1 MRALFPA
8 ATVISL
14 GLLGSL
20 ALVGCTGDDANPA
33 VAADAGNVVDAGEDA
48 PLEDP
53 YDFATQPKSCVFA
66 CVSACKEWG
75 DGGYTCPSLG
85 PWNGIP
91 HVPAACPSWDGA
103 APPATPT
110 KCTATSASGDAIKY
124 AGVDPDNASQW
135 ILPDGRRISAAGSEW
150 IFTEPSIQPNSPVS
164 VLPVPNTTFLLVVDM
179 GYDAHAVRV
188 IDASKI
194 GSGASPMVSFV
205 RFPVPQAL
213 NAPIVFAPSGE
224 VFVATDDG
232 NVQALTLDRTT
243 GIIALDNQHS
253 IALPESVN
261 DEGNPANYYVG
272 GLAVSPDGTR
282 LVVTGVFDT
291 KALVYGLGVANYG
304 TLLGSAPIGS
314 GGTFKCAFDP
324 NDPTG
329 QYVYASMEG
338 GHAVVEIDVSNP
350 ATPAETRTFAINKNP
365 QGFDFLDSRWIA
377 VGNDL
382 GDVIDL
388 IDRTTGTV
396 TAVPVDAVV
405 TLPAVEPSTVAFDA
419 TNKILYATLAGVN
432 AVAAWS
438 VDTTQTPAALT
449 SLGQLP
455 TSWWPSGVAV
465 RSDGSLAISSMR
477 GHSNGAFDT
486 PFPPATGDPMAGVA
500 GGIQLVPFPT
510 ASMLATG
517 AQAVA
522 TNNAVSAL
530 SGEPTVTCPNGEND
544 FPLPPTND
552 QGPSK
557 QISHVI
563 FIVRENK
570 TFDTILG
577 DFPNVNGDPTL
588 AAKTTS
594 AAMDRLWENFRAL
607 VRTFA
612 TDDNNYTDAEIS
624 NQGHTWTTYGRETDW
639 DERTWPMNGDSRSI
653 WVSPAQPQGTEDI
666 GQPIEGSL
674 FDSLQ
679 TNGVAFS
686 ILGEAEGLPTTNGA
700 NDPVDLSYP
709 GSFIQA
715 IGYPDVEK
723 ACYVAGRIRVLCNL
737 PSFAYMTL
745 PNDHTLGVSA
755 TDPSPEL
762 MIASNDEATGMVIDA
777 ISHSPLWPTS
787 LVVVIEDDPAQGG
800 DHVEHHRTPILFAS
814 PWVKHAY
821 VSQQHIDVSSLH
833 KMLANILGI
842 PYVNT
847 MVANA
852 ALPLDLFSSTPDYT
866 PYTYMPRVW
875 PASCDVQ
882 PTAAEKILRDSWDMS
897 RVDGQPGLDAQV
909 MRYLRGEQLKVLP
922 KKMAREIELRTHPKQ
937 RGVEPPDDDD

>member
-14 GLLGSL
+14 GSLGSL

-53 YDFATQPKSCVFA
+53 NDFATQPKSCVFA

-338 GHAVVEIDVSNP
+338 GTRSSRLTSRTRRPPPRP
-350 ATPAETRTFAINKNP
+350 APSRSTRTPRGSTSSIRDGSPWGTTSATSSTSSI
-365 QGFDFLDSRWIA
+365 
-377 VGNDL
+377 
-382 GDVIDL
+382 
-388 IDRTTGTV
+388 RTTGTV

-405 TLPAVEPSTVAFDA
+405 TLPAVEPLTVAFDA

-432 AVAAWS
+432 AVAALERRYDADPGCAH
-438 VDTTQTPAALT
+438 VAGPAADVV
-449 SLGQLP
+449 
-455 TSWWPSGVAV
+455 VAV
-465 RSDGSLAISSMR
+465 GRRRSIPTAPSPISSMR

-653 WVSPAQPQGTEDI
+653 
-666 GQPIEGSL
+666 GSL
-674 FDSLQ
+674 PRSRRGRRTSASRLKARCSTRCRQTASLSRSWERPRGSPRR
-679 TNGVAFS
+679 TARTIPLTSRTRGASSRPSGIPTSRRPATWRGAF
-686 ILGEAEGLPTTNGA
+686 
-700 NDPVDLSYP
+700 
-709 GSFIQA
+709 
-715 IGYPDVEK
+715 
-723 ACYVAGRIRVLCNL
+723 AC
-737 PSFAYMTL
+737 
-745 PNDHTLGVSA
+745 SA
-755 TDPSPEL
+755 TFRRS
-762 MIASNDEATGMVIDA
+762 
-777 ISHSPLWPTS
+777 
-787 LVVVIEDDPAQGG
+787 
-800 DHVEHHRTPILFAS
+800 RT
-814 PWVKHAY
+814 
-821 VSQQHIDVSSLH
+821 
-833 KMLANILGI
+833 
-842 PYVNT
+842 
-847 MVANA
+847 
-852 ALPLDLFSSTPDYT
+852 
-866 PYTYMPRVW
+866 
-875 PASCDVQ
+875 
-882 PTAAEKILRDSWDMS
+882 
-897 RVDGQPGLDAQV
+897 
-909 MRYLRGEQLKVLP
+909 
-922 KKMAREIELRTHPKQ
+922 
-937 RGVEPPDDDD
+937 